1 MRASHKTSRNT
12 LAACALL
19 GLAVTLTACGQNAA
33 ASPPAKTPASPA
45 RSTKAP
51 ASPAH
56 PAATTTPPVATTPAS
71 PPPASPPPPAPAP
84 QVPGVVSGCTYA
96 PPLRLSVDPAAIT
109 LACADDGLGVE
120 RISWTDWAGTIATG
134 QGMFWQKLCQP
145 NCAEGKI
152 GTYPVA
158 VALSAVKS
166 SPQGP
171 WFSHLTV
178 TWEGARPP
186 GTTPSSYPLTPPTS

>member
-33 ASPPAKTPASPA
+33 ASPPAKTPASSA

-71 PPPASPPPPAPAP
+71 PPPPAPAP
-84 QVPGVVSGCTYA
+84 QVPGVVSGCTYV

>member
-56 PAATTTPPVATTPAS
+56 PAATTTPSVATT
-71 PPPASPPPPAPAP
+71 PASPPPPAPAP